1 MSQLSPRICG
11 DEESAGATGSRTC
24 PGAQARGLVER
35 MQKSTGP
42 PWLTAA
48 AGSPWLLLAHQDL
61 QRSGLG
67 VTLGWQV
74 NQKASHYDTEVMFL
88 SARPE
93 LGLPPPSR
101 LSLPAGDKL
110 SSALLPAKLESTRV
124 MGGYR
129 NAEAL
134 MGHRLHGRGATPKP
148 PITGEL
154 QGQREPSSRHSCGE
168 AGPNPGQVASWPVL
182 CFMGLFSSLS

>member
-1 MSQLSPRICG
+1 M
-11 DEESAGATGSRTC
+11 
-24 PGAQARGLVER
+24 
-35 MQKSTGP
+35 
-42 PWLTAA
+42 
-48 AGSPWLLLAHQDL
+48 LLAHQDL

-74 NQKASHYDTEVMFL
+74 NQKASHDDTEVMFL

-93 LGLPPPSR
+93 LGLHPPSR

-148 PITGEL
+148 PITGGAAGRGSQAAGTAVGR
-154 QGQREPSSRHSCGE
+154 QGPAPGE
-168 AGPNPGQVASWPVL
+168 MAFWPGL
-182 CFMGLFSSLS
+182 CFTGLLSSLS

>member
-1 MSQLSPRICG
+1 
-11 DEESAGATGSRTC
+11 
-24 PGAQARGLVER
+24 
-35 MQKSTGP
+35 MQKITGP
-42 PWLTAA
+42 PWLTSA
-48 AGSPWLLLAHQDL
+48 AGSQDL

-93 LGLPPPSR
+93 LGLPPPSC

-148 PITGEL
+148 PITGGDTGAEGAKQQAQL
-154 QGQREPSSRHSCGE
+154 WGGRAQPR
-168 AGPNPGQVASWPVL
+168 AS
-182 CFMGLFSSLS
+182 GLLASALFYGAL